1 MVMPDGPKEYE
12 YYVELH
18 SFVEKIRAIQEGE
31 QVKYKNTCILNSFT
45 FKPCF
50 THHNFHFLKFSC
62 TTIVSF
68 CRIKRIFK
76 EHLFSQNFSTPFFS
90 SYM

>member
-50 THHNFHFLKFSC
+50 THHNFHF
-62 TTIVSF
+62 
-68 CRIKRIFK
+68 
-76 EHLFSQNFSTPFFS
+76 
-90 SYM
+90 